1 MADFLNRELSWL
13 EFNQRVL
20 GEAEDAGVPLLERL
34 NFLSITGSNLD
45 EFFMV
50 RVGGLQSLVQEGI
63 HKRDS
68 AGLSPSKQLQLIG
81 ARVRSMV
88 QAQYACWSEQLAPAL
103 RQAGIER
110 LQPEQL
116 DGGQRRHVAHHFDGE
131 VYPILAPTAVDIA
144 AHRPLLGNLRPYL
157 AVRIKT
163 GRRKERFA
171 IIPLGMHLPR
181 FLPLPSDGGYRYMH
195 LEDEVAM
202 HVERLFPGETIVETV
217 AFRMTRNADLPV
229 REDSAPDLL
238 TEMVEVLDA
247 RKESHCVRLEVE
259 AKISAKL
266 RKFLRELLN
275 VSERDI
281 YRIPGPLDLAAF
293 RALASVD
300 GFEELR
306 YEPWSPQPSPSVDP
320 AKSMFEVL
328 SKSNVL
334 LSHPYESFEPVVRL
348 IEEAADDDDV
358 LAIKQILYRTSS
370 SSPIVAALERAAR
383 YGKYVTVV
391 LELRARFDEER
402 NIEWAR
408 RLEQA
413 GVHVVYGVRG
423 LKTHA
428 KACVIVRREPH
439 GIVRYVHFGT
449 GNYNEKTARLY
460 SDVGYMSCEENLG
473 VDASA
478 FFNAVTGYSQL
489 LQFRQLVAAPVGMR
503 EEIVDLID
511 AEAQRKRQGQKAV
524 IMAKMNSLIE
534 PKVIRALYNASQAGV
549 KIQLNVRGICC
560 LRPGVPGLSDNITV
574 ISIIDRFL
582 EHSRIFHFH
591 HGGERRVYISSADWM
606 PRNLLKRVE
615 LMVPIPDTAAR
626 DSLIRMLEVYFRDNM
641 KSHRL
646 TSDGQYVRQHAKS
659 KRRQVRSQK
668 VLYELACEAA
678 AKRHQQSPSI
688 LEPYRARNRRKGGT
702 RG

>member
-20 GEAEDAGVPLLERL
+20 GEAADATVPLLERL
-34 NFLSITGSNLD
+34 KFLSITGSNLD

-50 RVGGLQSLVQEGI
+50 RVGGLQILAREGVL
-63 HKRDS
+63 KRGV
-68 AGLSPSKQLQLIG
+68 AGLTPGKQLQLIG
-81 ARVRSMV
+81 VRVRSMV
-88 QAQYACWSEQLAPAL
+88 RDQYTCWSDELEPAL
-103 RQAGIER
+103 RDAGIER
-110 LQPEQL
+110 LLPHQL
-116 DGGQRRHVAHHFDGE
+116 NDRQQRHVVHHFEGE
-131 VYPILAPTAVDIA
+131 VYPILAPTAIEPSRR
-144 AHRPLLGNLRPYL
+144 RPLLGNLRLHL
-157 AVRIKT
+157 AVRLKSAK
-163 GRRKERFA
+163 GKERFA
-171 IIPLGMHLPR
+171 VVPLGTHLPR
-181 FLPLPSDGGYRYMH
+181 FLTLPSDEGYRYML

-202 HVERLFPGETIVETV
+202 HVERLFPGETVAETV
-217 AFRMTRNADLPV
+217 AFRLTRNADLPA

-259 AKISAKL
+259 SKVTNTLL
-266 RKFLRELLN
+266 RFLRNLLK
-275 VSERDI
+275 VDKQDI
-281 YRIPGPLDLAAF
+281 YRIPGPLDFAALS
-293 RALASVD
+293 ALATVE
-300 GFEELR
+300 GFEELKD
-306 YEPWSPQPSPSVDP
+306 EPWPPQPSPLVDP

-328 SKSNVL
+328 SKTTVL

-348 IEEAADDDDV
+348 IEEAAGDDDV

-370 SSPIVAALERAAR
+370 SSPIVAALERAAQR
-383 YGKYVTVV
+383 GKYVTAVV
-391 LELRARFDEER
+391 ELRARFDEAR

-460 SDVGYMSCEENLG
+460 SDVGYMTCEEDLG

-489 LQFRQLVAAPVGMR
+489 QQFRQLVAAPLGMR

-511 AEAQRKRQGQKAV
+511 AEAQRRRQGQKAV
-524 IMAKMNSLIE
+524 IMAKMNSLVE
-534 PKVIRALYNASQAGV
+534 PKVIRALYKASQAGV

-560 LRPGVPGLSDNITV
+560 LRPGVAGLSENITV

-582 EHSRIFHFH
+582 EHSRIFYFH

-606 PRNLLKRVE
+606 PRNLHKRVE
-615 LMVPIPDTAAR
+615 LMVPVSDASAR
-626 DSLIRMLEVYFRDNM
+626 DSLIRMLEIYFRDNV

-646 TSDGQYVRQHAKS
+646 ISDGRYVRERPKS
-659 KRRQVRSQK
+659 RRRRVRSQQT
-668 VLYELACEAA
+668 LYELAREAA
-678 AKRHQQSPSI
+678 AKKHYQPQSV
-688 LEPYRARNRRKGGT
+688 LEPYRRESARGQ
-702 RG
+702 